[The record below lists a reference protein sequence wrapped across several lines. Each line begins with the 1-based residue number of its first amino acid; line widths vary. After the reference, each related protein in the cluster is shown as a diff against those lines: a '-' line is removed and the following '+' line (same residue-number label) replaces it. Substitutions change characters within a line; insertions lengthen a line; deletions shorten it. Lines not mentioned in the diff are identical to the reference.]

1 MPNWPRISVVNSMNS
16 ILVQFLFSSIPVPY
30 NPLFLQ
36 SHCSPPSCPLQSQS
50 TPIPL
55 PLRPPLTTQYLPKST
70 SSPSQV
76 PPLVPLQHLFNPP
89 PPFQNPSSPSALL
102 YRVVIDN
109 YILELFAWNSKNSLF
124 MIIYFFI
131 STQVHK
137 NSTYI
142 HYTVHKQCTHKY
154 TVNNLSQ
161 NLFRTIF
168 NLGTILLF

>member
-1 MPNWPRISVVNSMNS
+1 MPSWPRMSVVNSMNS
-16 ILVQFLFSSIPVPY
+16 ILVQFLSSSIPVPY

-36 SHCSPPSCPLQSQS
+36 SHCSPPSCPLQSHS
-50 TPIPL
+50 TPIQPPFHLPSDPL
-55 PLRPPLTTQYLPKST
+55 SPPSTSSSST
-70 SSPSQV
+70 SSPSSA
-76 PPLVPLQHLFNPP
+76 PLQSP

-142 HYTVHKQCTHKY
+142 HYTVQVHTQVHC
-154 TVNNLSQ
+154 Q
-161 NLFRTIF
+161 
-168 NLGTILLF
+168 